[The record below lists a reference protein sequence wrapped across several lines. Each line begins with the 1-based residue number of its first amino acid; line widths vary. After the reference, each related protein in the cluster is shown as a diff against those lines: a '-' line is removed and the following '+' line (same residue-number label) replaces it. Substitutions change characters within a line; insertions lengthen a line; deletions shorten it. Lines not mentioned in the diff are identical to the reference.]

1 MKSFLLSLL
10 SGGGLFLALTLPGL
24 AQGQNT
30 TVDPPVDTDMGLT
43 AALHD
48 GRPHGHDR
56 VQIFGSNRIG
66 ADEVIAGDAV
76 AIMGGNTVDGVVS
89 HDVVAIMG
97 GNTITG
103 TVGDKVVAIMG
114 SVYINGH
121 VRHQVTAVMGNV
133 TLGPEAVIGGD
144 VVTVGGTVHQA
155 PGSVVRGRITNERFG
170 FSPWQDEEGIHEA
183 RWQHPDPA
191 HAGLPAMVVL
201 FHRWKYALIGL
212 GVLFNVLLALIFPEG
227 IRRTGTA
234 LAARPGTVVLTTFLA
249 PLALPFLFILLCV
262 TVVGLP
268 LALVG
273 IPLGVFACAYF
284 GRAAIY
290 HLIGR
295 GLTQGRAGPALSVL
309 LGALLCVLA
318 YRIPLV
324 GILLAIGLSF
334 LGFGC
339 AVTALLFAVRP
350 AAAPAAPPV
359 PPSPASS
366 SPPSPPAPVPLA
378 PEPSP
383 SITMPTTAA
392 TPPPLPWSNAV
403 PPAAPP
409 PPLAILP
416 RAGFW
421 VRMGALLID
430 AMIIGI
436 FAHVWFFAIA
446 IYAAVMWKLKGST
459 VGDIVFGLRVVR
471 LDDRPLS
478 WEAAIIRAL
487 GCFLSAAA
495 LGLGFL
501 WIAFDPDKQAWHD
514 KFAGTVVV
522 RTKGVSLV

>member
-1 MKSFLLSLL
+1 MKNFLLSLL

-24 AQGQNT
+24 AQGQDA

-97 GNTITG
+97 GNTING
-103 TVGDKVVAIMG
+103 LVGDKVVAIMG

-121 VRHQVTAVMGNV
+121 VRHQVTAIMGNV
-133 TLGPEAVIGGD
+133 TLGPDAVVGGD
-144 VVTVGGTVHQA
+144 VVSVGGTVRQA
-155 PGSVVRGRITNERFG
+155 PGSVIRGRITNERFG
-170 FSPWQDEEGIHEA
+170 FSPREGDEWS
-183 RWQHPDPA
+183 RDSVWRHPDPA
-191 HAGLPAMVVL
+191 HAGMPALAVFL
-201 FHRWKYALIGL
+201 YRWKYALIGL
-212 GVLFNVLLALIFPEG
+212 GVLLNVLLVLIFPRG
-227 IRRTGTA
+227 VGRTADA
-234 LAARPGTVVLTTFLA
+234 LAEHPGAVILTMFLA
-249 PLALPFLFILLCV
+249 PLSLPFLFVLLCV

-273 IPLGVFACAYF
+273 LPLGVCFAVYC
-284 GRAAIY
+284 GKTAIY

-295 GLTQGRAGPALSVL
+295 NLTQGRVAPALSVL
-309 LGALLCVLA
+309 LGALLCVLF
-318 YRIPLV
+318 YRIPFA
-324 GILLAIGLSF
+324 GILISLCLSA

-339 AVTALLFAVRP
+339 AITALLFAVRP
-350 AAAPAAPPV
+350 VAAPPPPAPPPPPSGAAPAPV
-359 PPSPASS
+359 A
-366 SPPSPPAPVPLA
+366 LA
-378 PEPSP
+378 PEPAP
-383 SITMPTTAA
+383 AFTMPPADAA
-392 TPPPLPWSNAV
+392 PPPPLSDPLP
-403 PPAAPP
+403 PPAAP

-436 FAHVWFFAIA
+436 FAHVWFLAIA
-446 IYAAVMWKLKGST
+446 VYAAVMWKLKGST

-478 WEAAIIRAL
+478 WEAAVIRAL